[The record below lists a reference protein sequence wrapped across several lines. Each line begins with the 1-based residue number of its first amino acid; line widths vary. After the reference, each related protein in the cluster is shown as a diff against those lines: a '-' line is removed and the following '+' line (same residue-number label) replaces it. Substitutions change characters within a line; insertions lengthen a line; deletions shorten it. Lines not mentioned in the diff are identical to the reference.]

1 MPPDESITYVTQ
13 NIKINLFKSFTI
25 SIDVFGNIKLCNM
38 DSGDDFRLNMGNV
51 LEISIECLI

>member
-1 MPPDESITYVTQ
+1 MAEIQMEGITRK
-13 NIKINLFKSFTI
+13 NCGAIRSEL

-38 DSGDDFRLNMGNV
+38 DSGDDFRLNMGTV